1 MTSRRHWALASLT
14 AAVCLV
20 LASCSSGGSGGVT
33 LPSQGARPTSPLAS
47 LASSPPG
54 QILPSRAPTSEQAVT
69 EQPVTE
75 RPAATK
81 PASTRP
87 AVAAPL
93 PSQQPASTAAAV
105 ATTPAPAPTATTDE
119 SSDSTQT
126 WLVILLLVVLLA
138 AGIWFIVA

>member
-1 MTSRRHWALASLT
+1 MTSRRHWAIASLT

-20 LASCSSGGSGGVT
+20 LASCSGGGSRGVT
-33 LPSQGARPTSPLAS
+33 LPSQGPRPTSPLAS

-54 QILPSRAPTSEQAVT
+54 QILPTRAPTSEQAVT

-87 AVAAPL
+87 AVVAPL
-93 PSQQPASTAAAV
+93 PATQAASTSGAV
-105 ATTPAPAPTATTDE
+105 ATTPAPAPTPTTDE
-119 SSDSTQT
+119 
-126 WLVILLLVVLLA
+126 
-138 AGIWFIVA
+138 